1 MKIIIGN
8 TIQHTVLNLTPYKHI
23 FEEKLKLRK
32 VKKKL
37 ERVKICIFH
46 FCCVIPCL
54 NLFLEFKIFRWTIL
68 FESIV

>member
-1 MKIIIGN
+1 MIIGN
-8 TIQHTVLNLTPYKHI
+8 TIQHTVINVTLYKHT
-23 FEEKLKLRK
+23 FEEKLKLGK
-32 VKKKL
+32 VKKKKL
-37 ERVKICIFH
+37 KRVKIYIFH